1 MTCFLL
7 TTNFVTRHSYTPVSL
22 YPDCKNTRHA
32 SFITAGTRTLPRF
45 GFCSPACILSA
56 TQTPHIA
63 GPLGLTRSR
72 IDNPNKKNSYLWFMN
87 IIDKNIDSLI
97 ILCKQHKVRELYLFG
112 SILTPRFNRESDI
125 DLLVQFDNVDILEY
139 ADNYFDFK
147 EKLEKLLGREVDL
160 LENQAIRNP
169 IFRKILDRDK
179 KIVYDR
185 ETA

>member
-1 MTCFLL
+1 
-7 TTNFVTRHSYTPVSL
+7 
-22 YPDCKNTRHA
+22 
-32 SFITAGTRTLPRF
+32 
-45 GFCSPACILSA
+45 
-56 TQTPHIA
+56 
-63 GPLGLTRSR
+63 
-72 IDNPNKKNSYLWFMN
+72 MN
-87 IIDKNIDSLI
+87 IIEKNIDSLI

-112 SILTPRFNRESDI
+112 SILTPKFNKDSDI
-125 DLLVQFDNVDILEY
+125 DMLVQFDNIDILEY

-147 EKLEKLLGREVDL
+147 EKLEKLLGREIDL